1 MISFIVILSK
11 MEMFCDFVFFLEAS
25 NGHINS
31 SYKEYQVQCTIVL
44 VCILLAW
51 KVQKLKSDNKIF
63 VYFQ

>member
-1 MISFIVILSK
+1 MITFIVILSK
-11 MEMFCDFVFFLEAS
+11 MEMFCDFVFLEAS

-44 VCILLAW
+44 VCIMLEW
-51 KVQKLKSDNKIF
+51 KVQKLKSNNKIF